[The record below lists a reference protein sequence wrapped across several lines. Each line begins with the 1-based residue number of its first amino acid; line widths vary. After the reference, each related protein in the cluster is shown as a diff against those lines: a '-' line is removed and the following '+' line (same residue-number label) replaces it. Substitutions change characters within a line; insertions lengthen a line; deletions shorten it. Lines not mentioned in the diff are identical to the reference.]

1 MGGRLSKP
9 IALFIFTTKILM
21 VYVKDI
27 KAARYRG
34 TKGIRSVENDLPE
47 NVYVRGRIYKIKWM
61 KNFTREHIT
70 DTILKEG
77 NDDKQSCMCAALMV
91 LNGFWKIKFMYWIVW
106 RFYYIK
112 QYTENELTELL
123 EMGKKSSARRIL
135 RKYRIALTELG
146 CGMMMK
152 KRKLLLP

>member
-1 MGGRLSKP
+1 MS
-9 IALFIFTTKILM
+9 KIL
-21 VYVKDI
+21 KQPDI
-27 KAARYRG
+27 EEQREL
-34 TKGIRSVENDLPE
+34 RSVENDLPE

-106 RFYYIK
+106 RFFYYIK

-123 EMGKKSSARRIL
+123 EMGKKKVPLDAYYANIIS
-135 RKYRIALTELG
+135 LTELKVTS
-146 CGMMMK
+146 MMMK
-152 KRKLLLP
+152 KKEVASSLAVQNTEQPLKSEKNTDG

>member
-1 MGGRLSKP
+1 MS
-9 IALFIFTTKILM
+9 KIL
-21 VYVKDI
+21 KQPDI
-27 KAARYRG
+27 EEQREL
-34 TKGIRSVENDLPE
+34 RSVENDLPE

-61 KNFTREHIT
+61 KNFTRKHIT

-106 RFYYIK
+106 RFFYYIK

-123 EMGKKSSARRIL
+123 EMGKKKVPLDAYYANIIS
-135 RKYRIALTELG
+135 LTELKVTS
-146 CGMMMK
+146 MMMK
-152 KRKLLLP
+152 KKEVASSLAVQNTEQPLKSEKNTDG